1 MSISPGF
8 TAVEIVEF
16 VHEYHRQ
23 PFGQKGSWLAGQGV
37 TSHRLRRWQAAVFDG
52 DLDRGL
58 IPREGG
64 GVTTPPAKR
73 TASARVRAAEVH
85 QHEAELARLQA
96 RVHELEQINEA
107 LGKAIGLLHARSEE
121 EPDATPTTSD
131 PHDSC
136 TPKTTSSRS

>member
-8 TAVEIVEF
+8 TAVGSLSSCS
-16 VHEYHRQ
+16 EYHQ
-23 PFGQKGSWLAGQGV
+23 AAVWAEGSLACWSGRH

-85 QHEAELARLQA
+85 Q
-96 RVHELEQINEA
+96 
-107 LGKAIGLLHARSEE
+107 
-121 EPDATPTTSD
+121 P
-131 PHDSC
+131 
-136 TPKTTSSRS
+136 